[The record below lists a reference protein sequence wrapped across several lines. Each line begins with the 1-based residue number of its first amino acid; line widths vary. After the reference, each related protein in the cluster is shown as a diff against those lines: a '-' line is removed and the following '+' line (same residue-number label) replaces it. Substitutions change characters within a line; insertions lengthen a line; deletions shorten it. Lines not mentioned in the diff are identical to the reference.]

1 MEASSTGAKDGF
13 EGKYGYFNVA
23 IIILSIYVLVVL
35 FLDTFVQFPDRTS
48 KLISRIDWFICG
60 IFFIDWVVRFR
71 DAESKL
77 KFMRWG
83 WIDLIACMHA
93 LPFIRAGRL
102 FGLIRLLRLVRAFK
116 SIKQFVHHFFANR
129 AEGAFFSAL
138 IISFLIMLICS
149 ISILQ
154 VEVDPRS
161 TIKTADDALW
171 WSYFTLT
178 TGSYVD
184 VLRRANQFDRA
195 IERYEQVINQ
205 VTDISLNNLLKFE
218 RELSY
223 QGDNQSYKVDMKLH

>member
-1 MEASSTGAKDGF
+1 MESSSTGAKHGF

-60 IFFIDWVVRFR
+60 IFFIDWIVRFM

-83 WIDLIACMHA
+83 WIDLIACMPA
-93 LPFIRAGRL
+93 LPFIRVGRL
-102 FGLIRLLRLVRAFK
+102 FGLIRLLRLIRAFK

-154 VEVDPRS
+154 VEVDPQS

-184 VLRRANQFDRA
+184 KFPVTDAGKFIAAILSICGLALFGTFTAFVARWFFGEQVLEA
-195 IERYEQVINQ
+195 IEKKQ
-205 VTDISLNNLLKFE
+205 K
-218 RELSY
+218 
-223 QGDNQSYKVDMKLH
+223 